1 MCPCLL
7 ALVTIP
13 PKSPKYIFYVV
24 TSCSNYRFYVFL
36 FFLQHQRLPDRR
48 ALCGQVMSIPKIET
62 FHAITPCQSEACQAI
77 YGYYEK
83 TYSEFIEER
92 EQRRILSE
100 EKDAIG
106 REHVRETKLL
116 KSQIADLEFY
126 LARVTAVADALQK
139 ETEPVKETCS
149 QCVRWF
155 KGLEQQRFYNAGPC
169 GIETIT
175 KRYKDLLQDLKVA
188 QEEAKDERVKIG
200 RLNVH
205 LQQINN
211 PLATNREIQA
221 LKDKEKILR
230 HEMEGVRRA
239 VDAATKEKE
248 LYERKWNDTKERAD
262 ATEGLLSEARLTI
275 QKLESRLDVY
285 QQITGRSPPAPN
297 HLENENQQ
305 LKRKIEELEALVVPT
320 LDAFVL
326 DKLKCVFSILDT
338 QDTEVVENELY
349 DAFVNS
355 IPLNEH
361 EQYLGSMYEFCN
373 PGKSLPLRERQ
384 EIKQGGK
391 RVCKSSFSKCLEAIG
406 GVIKM
411 AGTQKIWTNVS
422 IVAPKVRRTG

>member
-1 MCPCLL
+1 
-7 ALVTIP
+7 
-13 PKSPKYIFYVV
+13 
-24 TSCSNYRFYVFL
+24 
-36 FFLQHQRLPDRR
+36 
-48 ALCGQVMSIPKIET
+48 
-62 FHAITPCQSEACQAI
+62 
-77 YGYYEK
+77 
-83 TYSEFIEER
+83 
-92 EQRRILSE
+92 
-100 EKDAIG
+100 
-106 REHVRETKLL
+106 
-116 KSQIADLEFY
+116 
-126 LARVTAVADALQK
+126 
-139 ETEPVKETCS
+139 
-149 QCVRWF
+149 
-155 KGLEQQRFYNAGPC
+155 
-169 GIETIT
+169 
-175 KRYKDLLQDLKVA
+175 
-188 QEEAKDERVKIG
+188 
-200 RLNVH
+200 
-205 LQQINN
+205 
-211 PLATNREIQA
+211 
-221 LKDKEKILR
+221 
-230 HEMEGVRRA
+230 MEGVRRA

-275 QKLESRLDVY
+275 QKLESRLDAY